1 MDLKVYYQK
10 IRDIEKSIEDAF
22 AVIVSLE
29 TPDGGKPGTLTEV
42 SPGLAAKMIVE
53 GVARLAEIEEAQLF
67 HQRQAEAKR
76 VADQNSTAGKV
87 QLSVVPTD
95 ELHKLQAAVRPTK
108 GPAN

>member
-53 GVARLAEIEEAQLF
+53 GVARRGNRGSTVVSSAPSRGQTGRGPKFNRREGAAL
-67 HQRQAEAKR
+67 RG
-76 VADQNSTAGKV
+76 ADG
-87 QLSVVPTD
+87 
-95 ELHKLQAAVRPTK
+95 
-108 GPAN
+108 